1 MLQPGMKTK
10 SYATHLT
17 CAPLD
22 NINSLAT
29 DFHNTQILHKF
40 GLHTCQHALL
50 AQQWPP
56 LFAACILPPKRCTQD
71 ALIYHAGAHSTVL
84 AGLLPSRRFSPSP
97 CCHSPDSPSGA
108 LAPRSSGNTRACCA
122 PHPANG
128 VEGARVWGDAASFR
142 VGPGSSY
149 NQA

>member
-1 MLQPGMKTK
+1 MCRTAHLWTTLTLWQQTSKT
-10 SYATHLT
+10 
-17 CAPLD
+17 
-22 NINSLAT
+22 LALGNYT
-29 DFHNTQILHKF
+29 
-40 GLHTCQHALL
+40 GLVDITCQHAVL
-50 AQQWPP
+50 AQQRP
-56 LFAACILPPKRCTQD
+56 LLPAACILLPKRCSQD

-97 CCHSPDSPSGA
+97 CCHSPDSPNGA

-128 VEGARVWGDAASFR
+128 VEGARVWGDAVSFR